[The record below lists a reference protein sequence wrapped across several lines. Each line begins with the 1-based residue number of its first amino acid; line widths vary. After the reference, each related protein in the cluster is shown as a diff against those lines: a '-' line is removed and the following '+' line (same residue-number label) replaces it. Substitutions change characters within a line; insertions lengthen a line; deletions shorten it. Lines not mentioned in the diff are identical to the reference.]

1 MEDGAAENQHQL
13 RRLVWSIQS
22 SYGRLNLL
30 VAICDNWKYRDEIIA
45 TYETELRGKG
55 ARCDRLRLD
64 PQQPS
69 LKRSLQAHLAQ
80 QPDLATHPA
89 TVVTVLGADELLGLR
104 LNQDKSALEQFL
116 FSLQWTRESLRGFQ
130 LPLVLWL
137 TPRIAAALANQAPD
151 FWSWRGGVFEFSQP
165 MAWAF
170 APERYP
176 SQTQIQRQEQTATT
190 ADPAN
195 LQRQIDELLVQ
206 DPDSPLLASLYHS
219 LGQALKDQVRY
230 AEAEGAYRQALQRRE
245 QQLGADHSDVATS
258 LNNLA
263 ELYRAMGRY
272 GEAEPL
278 YLRALAIYEQQ
289 LGADHPSVAI
299 SLNNLA
305 ALYYAMGRY
314 GEAEP
319 LYERSLAIREHQ
331 LGADH
336 PDVANSLNNL
346 AELYRAMGYYGDAE
360 PLYERSLAIKEHQ
373 LGADHPDVAQSLN
386 NLALL
391 YKSMGRY
398 GEAEPLFELSLAI
411 YEHQLGA
418 DHPDVATSLNNLAEL
433 YRVMGRYGEAEP
445 LYERSLAIR
454 EHQLGADH
462 PDVATSLNNLAAL
475 YESMGRYGEAE
486 PLYLRALAIF
496 SKALPENHPSLK
508 TVYNNFKTFIQ
519 AVLEAGQA
527 DQLSDHPVTQAL
539 INGEEAWAMIERSAG

>member
-89 TVVTVLGADELLGLR
+89 AVVTVLGADELLGLR

-176 SQTQIQRQEQTATT
+176 SQTQVQHQEQTATT
-190 ADPAN
+190 ADPAD

-245 QQLGADHSDVATS
+245 QQLGADHPDVATS
-258 LNNLA
+258 LNELA
-263 ELYRAMGRY
+263 VLYESMGRY

-278 YLRALAIYEQQ
+278 YRRSLWILEHS
-289 LGADHPSVAI
+289 GAGHPNIAT

-305 ALYYAMGRY
+305 GLYYAMGRY

-319 LYERSLAIREHQ
+319 LYERSLAIQ
-331 LGADH
+331 
-336 PDVANSLNNL
+336 
-346 AELYRAMGYYGDAE
+346 
-360 PLYERSLAIKEHQ
+360 
-373 LGADHPDVAQSLN
+373 
-386 NLALL
+386 
-391 YKSMGRY
+391 
-398 GEAEPLFELSLAI
+398 
-411 YEHQLGA
+411 EHQLGA
-418 DHPDVATSLNNLAEL
+418 DHPDVATSLNNLALL
-433 YRVMGRYGEAEP
+433 YESMGHYREAEPLYLRSLAIKEQQLGADHPSVATSLNNLAGLYYAMGRYGEAEP
-445 LYERSLAIR
+445 LYERSLAIA
-454 EHQLGADH
+454 EHHLGSDH
-462 PDVATSLNNLAAL
+462 PDVAQSLSNLAFLYKSIGRYGEAEPLYLRSLAIQEQSLGLNHPDVASISNNLAAL